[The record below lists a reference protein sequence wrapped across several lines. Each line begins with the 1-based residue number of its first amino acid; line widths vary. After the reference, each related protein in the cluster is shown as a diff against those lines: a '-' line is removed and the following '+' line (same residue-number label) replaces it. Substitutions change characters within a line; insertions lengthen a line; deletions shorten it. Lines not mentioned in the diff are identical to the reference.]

1 VLKASTFA
9 SSRIDSVAD
18 SARGRLTIFLGYAA
32 GVGKTFQM
40 LTLARDLTQRGVDV
54 VIGYFEPHAR
64 PETMALAEGL
74 EAIPRKTI
82 AYRGRLFEEM
92 DADAVLA
99 RHPAVAVVDEFPHT
113 NVPGSVRS
121 KRWEDVS
128 VLLDAGID
136 VLTTM
141 NVQHVESLNDEIWQ
155 STGVRVRETVPDW
168 IVKQADEVVL
178 VDLTPQALLH
188 RLERGVIYAP
198 ERAQK
203 ALQHFFKESTLGAL
217 RELAMRQTALAVRN
231 RVERAGQVGQVR
243 ASLAEAPTGRSPVE
257 RPERLLLL
265 VTPDASSAAL
275 IRRGRRVA
283 DYLHAECAAV
293 HVAKTPDMSE
303 LPRADRQSLER
314 QLTFARRL
322 RIETRV
328 LVGTDVPLTLVSFA
342 RVYGATQ
349 IFVSREEH
357 GGLRMLLGRGLIQRI
372 VNLAPDMQVTIVA
385 NRGVRRRAVSS

>member
-1 VLKASTFA
+1 VS
-9 SSRIDSVAD
+9 D

-40 LTLARDLTQRGVDV
+40 LTLARDLQHRSIDV
-54 VIGYFEPHAR
+54 VVGYFEPHAR
-64 PETMALAEGL
+64 PETMALTEGL
-74 EAIPRKTI
+74 EIIPRQVI
-82 AYRGRLFEEM
+82 PYRDKLFEEM
-92 DADAVLA
+92 DTEAILA
-99 RHPAVAVVDEFPHT
+99 RHPSVAVVDEFPHS
-113 NVPGSVRS
+113 NVPGSARS
-121 KRWEDVS
+121 KRWEDIS

-168 IVKQADEVVL
+168 IVQQADEVVL
-178 VDLTPQALLH
+178 VDLTPKALLN

-198 ERAQK
+198 DRAQK

-217 RELAMRQTALAVRN
+217 RELAMRQTALAVRS
-231 RVERAGQVGQVR
+231 RVEQASRAGQVGEVDQVPQV
-243 ASLAEAPTGRSPVE
+243 AA
-257 RPERLLLL
+257 ERLLLL

-283 DYLHAECAAV
+283 DYVHAECAAV
-293 HVAKTPDMSE
+293 YVAKTPDMSE
-303 LPRADRQSLER
+303 LPSADRQSLER

-328 LVGTDVPLTLVSFA
+328 LVGSDVALTLVSFA
-342 RVYGATQ
+342 RVYQATQ

-357 GGLRMLLGRGLIQRI
+357 GGVRMLFGRGLIQRI
-372 VNLAPDMQVTIVA
+372 VSLAPDMQVTIVA
-385 NRGVRRRAVSS
+385 NRGRRRHAVSS

>member
-1 VLKASTFA
+1 MS
-9 SSRIDSVAD
+9 D

-40 LTLARDLTQRGVDV
+40 LTLARDLRQRGIDV
-54 VIGYFEPHAR
+54 VVGYFEPHAR
-64 PETMALAEGL
+64 PETMALADGL
-74 EAIPRKTI
+74 ETIPRKTI

-92 DADAVLA
+92 DADAILA

-113 NVPGSVRS
+113 NVPGSARS

-168 IVKQADEVVL
+168 IVKQADEVVM
-178 VDLTPQALLH
+178 VDLTPKALLN

-198 ERAQK
+198 DRAQK

-217 RELAMRQTALAVRN
+217 RELAMRHTALAVRS
-231 RVERAGQVGQVR
+231 RVEQAGRIGQVDRVDRVGQVDQV
-243 ASLAEAPTGRSPVE
+243 GRVGQFE
-257 RPERLLLL
+257 GVAPERLLLL

-283 DYLHAECAAV
+283 DYLHAECVAV
-293 HVAKTPDMSE
+293 YVAKTPDMSE
-303 LPRADRQSLER
+303 LQPADRQSLER

-328 LVGTDVPLTLVSFA
+328 LVGSDVPLTLISFA
-342 RVYGATQ
+342 RVYRATQ

-357 GGLRMLLGRGLIQRI
+357 GGLRMMLGRGLIQRI
-372 VNLAPDMQVTIVA
+372 VSLAPDMQVTIVA
-385 NRGVRRRAVSS
+385 NRGLRRRAVSS

>member
-1 VLKASTFA
+1 VLKASTSAF
-9 SSRIDSVAD
+9 SRIEPVAD

-40 LTLARDLTQRGVDV
+40 LTLARDLKQRGVDV

-74 EAIPRKTI
+74 EAVPRKTI

-231 RVERAGQVGQVR
+231 RVERVGQGSQVGRVGQVGQVDQV
-243 ASLAEAPTGRSPVE
+243 AT
-257 RPERLLLL
+257 ERLLLL

-283 DYLHAECAAV
+283 DYLHAECAAAF
-293 HVAKTPDMSE
+293 VAKTPDLSDLSSDE
-303 LPRADRQSLER
+303 RQRLER

-328 LVGTDVPLTLVSFA
+328 LIGSDVAVTLVSFA

-357 GGLRMLLGRGLIQRI
+357 GGLRTMLGRGLIQRI
-372 VNLAPDMQVTIVA
+372 VSLAPDMQVTIVA
-385 NRGVRRRAVSS
+385 NRTVRRRAVSS